1 MTYTGKRA
9 WIYSRIDAPE
19 DEHGALKGQEK
30 ELVEYARQIELQVFG
45 ISSDLGSGTDFNRP
59 GLLRLTAAA
68 QRGEF
73 DVLLIKS
80 TSRLGRDAHRT
91 FTFIEQLGA
100 LGVSVF
106 SPLEG
111 EIKPATPL
119 RNDPNREKNW
129 RAGS

>member
-1 MTYTGKRA
+1 MAYTGKRA

-30 ELVEYARQIELQVFG
+30 ELVEYARQIELQVVG
-45 ISSDLGSGTDFNRP
+45 ISSDLGGGTDFDWP
-59 GLLRLTAAA
+59 GLQRFTAAA
-68 QRGEF
+68 GRGEF
-73 DVLLIKS
+73 DILLVKS
-80 TSRLGRDAHRT
+80 ISRLGKDARRT

-111 EIKPATPL
+111 EIKLDAEQWKNL
-119 RNDPNREKNW
+119 RLGMK
-129 RAGS
+129 